1 MLDQIVFTKKY
12 NNFRQLLTN
21 FFDFFAEKFNTM
33 YLKLKKLKLSMYLKL
48 KLDMY
53 LKLLIKGLFQLLNY
67 SQIQTVLFIAFLMTT
82 KIGDPKSQRVK
93 NENPRKSPRD
103 PPNSDTKDSKS
114 YI

>member
-1 MLDQIVFTKKY
+1 
-12 NNFRQLLTN
+12 
-21 FFDFFAEKFNTM
+21 M

>member
-1 MLDQIVFTKKY
+1 MLVWLVVDK
-12 NNFRQLLTN
+12 

-33 YLKLKKLKLSMYLKL
+33 YLKLKLKLSMYMKL
-48 KLDMY
+48 F
-53 LKLLIKGLFQLLNY
+53 IKGLFQLFNY
-67 SQIQTVLFIAFLMTT
+67 SQIQTVLFIAFLITT